1 MIKQF
6 PLDSP
11 HLVYLGNMKRLIQFW
26 YKGPKDVRLVGNT
39 FTVLSEKLITM
50 SKFISKEFVR
60 KPRHMTEIDRW
71 KGTELRQ
78 FLLYTGPIVLLNILP
93 KHMYM
98 HFLSFSIAIRILS
111 DERLCQRLNQY
122 AHELLM

>member
-1 MIKQF
+1 M
-6 PLDSP
+6 
-11 HLVYLGNMKRLIQFW
+11 
-26 YKGPKDVRLVGNT
+26 
-39 FTVLSEKLITM
+39 SE
-50 SKFISKEFVR
+50 FISKKFVR

-122 AHELLM
+122 AHELLMWFVT